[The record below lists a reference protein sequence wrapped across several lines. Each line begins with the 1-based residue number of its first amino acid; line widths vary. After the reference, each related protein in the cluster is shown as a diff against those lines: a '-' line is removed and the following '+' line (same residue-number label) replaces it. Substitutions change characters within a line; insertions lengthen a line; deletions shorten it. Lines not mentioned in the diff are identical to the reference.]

1 MQAPELIDEKLRSPR
16 YIQAY
21 SMLRDWIYQGVYPP
35 GAKLPPEGEL
45 CKTFGVS
52 RITIRK
58 AIDML
63 VDEKLVVRQ
72 QGLGTFV
79 VKDLAAAPITGDMQQ
94 LLRKVQRLDKNTQ
107 IVDTALEDVVADAA
121 IAKDLAL
128 AADSHV
134 LRATHLRLLDG
145 QPIGY
150 VEACVPAALGLSFT
164 TSELRQHPL
173 LILLEKKGVKVSAAD
188 QLIGAAL
195 ADTRMARMLGTTV
208 GAALVKIQLIV
219 FDDKQRPVERMLAWY
234 RADHYQH
241 HVYLTRKPGESLS
254 AFNSAEV
261 RSPRRKP

>member
-1 MQAPELIDEKLRSPR
+1 MQATDMIDEKLRSPR

-21 SMLRDWIYQGVYPP
+21 STLRDWIYQGVYAP

-45 CKTFGVS
+45 CDTFGVS

-63 VDEKLVVRQ
+63 VDDRLVIRQ

-79 VKDLAAAPITGDMQQ
+79 LKDLADAPVTGDMQQ

-107 IVDTALEDVVADAA
+107 IVDIQLEEIVADAA
-121 IAKDLAL
+121 TAKDLGL
-128 AADSHV
+128 APGSPV
-134 LRATHLRLLDG
+134 QRARHLRLLDG

-150 VEACVPAALGLSFT
+150 VEAFVPSDLGLSFSAT
-164 TSELRQHPL
+164 ELREHPL
-173 LILLEKKGVKVSAAD
+173 LILLERKGIAISAAD

-195 ADTRMARMLGTTV
+195 ADTRMAKMLGTTV
-208 GAALVKIQLIV
+208 GAPLVKIQLIV
-219 FDDKQRPVERMLAWY
+219 FDDEQRPVERMLAWY

-254 AFNSAEV
+254 AFNRSEV
-261 RSPRRKP
+261 RTPRRRR

>member
-1 MQAPELIDEKLRSPR
+1 MQGTDLIDESLRSPR

-21 SMLRDWIYQGVYPP
+21 SMLRDWIHQGVYQP
-35 GAKLPPEGEL
+35 GGKLPAEGEL
-45 CKTFGVS
+45 CTTFGVS

-63 VDEKLVVRQ
+63 VDDKLVFRQ

-79 VKDLAAAPITGDMQQ
+79 VKDLADAPITGDMQQ

-107 IVDTALEDVVADAA
+107 IVDTALEEINADAA
-121 IAKDLAL
+121 TAKDLAL
-128 AADSHV
+128 APGSPV
-134 LRATHLRLLDG
+134 LKATHLRLLEG
-145 QPIGY
+145 QPIGH
-150 VEACVPAALGLSFT
+150 VEAYVPANLGIRFT
-164 TSELRQHPL
+164 TTELRQHPL
-173 LILLEKKGVKVSAAD
+173 LILLERKGITVSAAD

-208 GAALVKIQLIV
+208 GAPLVKIQLIV

-241 HVYLTRKPGESLS
+241 HVYLTRKAGESMPS
-254 AFNSAEV
+254 FNSSEV
-261 RSPRRKP
+261 RSPRAKR